1 MTYSGLSWVMR
12 RSSSSPRPREAGSL
26 SSTGTS
32 SNSAYM
38 GGIVGYS
45 SSARSGVIIANN
57 LSIGSLSNP
66 SGATRSGALV
76 GSSTSDA
83 SVFSNNYILQGLPIT
98 GSSTA
103 STKIPVVVEVTSAQ
117 LTDGTLPEKL
127 DANNWAQ
134 GTEYPI
140 PQDREGTISEDELVV
155 NGIKYE
161 ITGHNTVSV
170 TYPNAEQPSQ
180 SNPCTYN
187 GEITI
192 LSGNIS

>member
-1 MTYSGLSWVMR
+1 M
-12 RSSSSPRPREAGSL
+12 
-26 SSTGTS
+26 
-32 SNSAYM
+32 
-38 GGIVGYS
+38 
-45 SSARSGVIIANN
+45 
-57 LSIGSLSNP
+57 
-66 SGATRSGALV
+66 
-76 GSSTSDA
+76 
-83 SVFSNNYILQGLPIT
+83 
-98 GSSTA
+98 
-103 STKIPVVVEVTSAQ
+103 TSAQ

-140 PQDREGTISEDELVV
+140 PQDREGTIAEDELVV

-180 SNPCTYN
+180 SNPCTYS

-192 LSGNIS
+192 PATVLIWVESLAIAVVPEVV